1 MNADTRAI
9 LDETSSIAIIA
20 AQILQHPVDDL
31 TDQDL
36 KSVQESFKLLA
47 RGIKR
52 VRKMEKRLL
61 ESTRTADAQQG

>member
-9 LDETSSIAIIA
+9 LDETGSIAIIA
-20 AQILQHPVDDL
+20 AHILQHPGDDL